1 MSTKSQPAKEQIISA
16 LVQARRELLEAA
28 STLPVEKQD
37 QVFLGT
43 WSVKDLL
50 AHLVGWDFTNAEATQ
65 EVLAG
70 RLPGFYAH
78 HDRDWQTYN
87 ASLVAR
93 YKQDDFAALLSSV
106 QDSHR
111 QLVDLLEA
119 VPAGEFNKDRGVR
132 VRRYRVTLAHLL
144 QAETRD
150 EQKHGTQLRAF
161 KDR

>member
-1 MSTKSQPAKEQIISA
+1 MSTKSQPTKEHIISA
-16 LVQARRELLEAA
+16 LVQARRELLEAVC
-28 STLPVEKQD
+28 TLPAEKQG

-50 AHLVGWDFTNAEATQ
+50 AHLVGWDFTNLEATQ

-70 RLPGFYAH
+70 RLPGFYAQ

-87 ASLVAR
+87 AGLVAR
-93 YKQDDFAALLSSV
+93 YKQDDFAALLASV

-111 QLVDLLEA
+111 QLVDLLET
-119 VPAGEFNKDRGVR
+119 VPADEFNKDRGVR
-132 VRRYRVTLAHLL
+132 VGRYKVTLARLL

-150 EQKHGTQLRAF
+150 EQEHCTQVRAL
-161 KDR
+161 KAR